1 MVRSRAQAQAVVV
14 LIAAAAI
21 GWPGLAQASC
31 AGAGVIVRIEG
42 RAQDVVISRNEGG
55 ATATVTR
62 PRVLE
67 VVCHGDIIS
76 TVGGTYVVVS
86 IDGAGPVRIDHNAAY
101 TVPTRSNA
109 PTVLSNAYSTLNEQV
124 MPDMKRLPWNV
135 RLKGAGDDF
144 GFALPALTTG
154 GQQLQSG
161 DRTLLVRLVGGTA
174 PYKVEI
180 RDTGGAVIASQ
191 SSSSHDVV
199 LPHVNLAPGEYK
211 ITVSD
216 STPRS
221 MDAQFVA
228 VNTAPPADTSFDG
241 LSDPEVRTAA
251 EAATLA
257 RDTPTLW
264 SFEAEQQLAA
274 APADGLDRDKV
285 YELIESYSSD

>member
-1 MVRSRAQAQAVVV
+1 
-14 LIAAAAI
+14 
-21 GWPGLAQASC
+21 LAHAC
-31 AGAGVIVRIEG
+31 PGAGVIVRIEG
-42 RAQDVVISRNEGG
+42 RAQDVVIKRTEGG
-55 ATATVTR
+55 APAVVTR

-67 VVCHGDIIS
+67 VVCRNDVIS
-76 TVGGTYVVVS
+76 TEGATYVVLS
-86 IDGAGPVRIDHNAAY
+86 IDGAGSVKIDHNAAY
-101 TVPTRSNA
+101 TVPARSGA
-109 PTVLSNAYSTLNEQV
+109 PTLISNAYSTLNDQV

-154 GQQLQSG
+154 GQQLRAG

-180 RDTGGAVIASQ
+180 RDANGAVVASQ
-191 SSSSHDVV
+191 SSSDHDVV
-199 LPHVNLAPGEYK
+199 LSHVNLAPGAYK
-211 ITVSD
+211 ITASD

-221 MDAQFVA
+221 MDAQIVA
-228 VNTAPPADTSFDG
+228 VDTAPPADTSFDG
-241 LSDPEVRTAA
+241 LTDPEIRTAA

-264 SFEAEQQLAA
+264 SFEAEQQLEA

-285 YELIESYSSD
+285 YELIESYSTD

>member
-1 MVRSRAQAQAVVV
+1 MARSWARARAAA
-14 LIAAAAI
+14 LIATAAV
-21 GWPGLAQASC
+21 GWAGLAHAC
-31 AGAGVIVRIEG
+31 PGAGVIVRIEG
-42 RAQDVVISRNEGG
+42 RAQDVVIKRTEGG
-55 ATATVTR
+55 APVVVTR

-67 VVCHGDIIS
+67 VVCRNDVIS
-76 TVGGTYVVVS
+76 TEGATYVVLS
-86 IDGAGPVRIDHNAAY
+86 IDGAGSVKIDHNAAY
-101 TVPTRSNA
+101 TVPARSGA
-109 PTVLSNAYSTLNEQV
+109 PTLISNAYSTLNDQV

-154 GQQLQSG
+154 GQQLRAG

-180 RDTGGAVIASQ
+180 RDANGAVVASQ
-191 SSSSHDVV
+191 SSSDHDVV
-199 LPHVNLAPGEYK
+199 LSHVNLAPGAYK
-211 ITVSD
+211 ITASD

-221 MDAQFVA
+221 MDAQIVA
-228 VNTAPPADTSFDG
+228 VDTAPPADTSFDG
-241 LSDPEVRTAA
+241 LTDPEIRTAA

-264 SFEAEQQLAA
+264 SFEAEQQLEA

-285 YELIESYSSD
+285 YELIESYSTD

>member
-1 MVRSRAQAQAVVV
+1 MVRYIGKAQAMVV
-14 LIAAAAI
+14 LIAAAAA
-21 GWPGLAQASC
+21 GLPSLAHAAC

-42 RAQDVVISRNEGG
+42 RAQDVVITRNEGG
-55 ATATVTR
+55 ASSTVTR

-67 VVCHGDIIS
+67 VVCHGDVIS
-76 TVGGTYVVVS
+76 TVAGTFVVVS
-86 IDGAGPVRIDHNAAY
+86 IDGAGPVRIEHNAAY
-101 TVPTRSNA
+101 TVPMHSNA
-109 PTVLSNAYSTLNEQV
+109 PTILSNAYSTLNEQV

-161 DRTLLVRLVGGTA
+161 ERTLLVRLVGGTA

-180 RDTGGAVIASQ
+180 SDAGGAVIASQ

-199 LPHVNLAPGEYK
+199 LANVHLAPGQYK
-211 ITVSD
+211 ITASD

-221 MDAQFVA
+221 LDAQIVA
-228 VNTAPPADTSFDG
+228 VTAAPPADTSFDG
-241 LSDPEVRTAA
+241 LTDPEVRTAA

-257 RDTPTLW
+257 RNAPTLW

-285 YELIESYSSD
+285 YELIESYSTD